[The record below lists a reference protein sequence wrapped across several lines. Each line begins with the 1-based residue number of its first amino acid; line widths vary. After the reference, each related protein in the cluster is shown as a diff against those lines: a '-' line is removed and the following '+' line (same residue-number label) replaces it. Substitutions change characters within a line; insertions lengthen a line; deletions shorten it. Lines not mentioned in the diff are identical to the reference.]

1 MDNIEELER
10 QINEEI
16 INEIIPKGYTSYRD
30 RDITPEDILRVC
42 EMISENK
49 EPKIEVFIGNY
60 AVCNKLNCVDKT
72 LYANGMYIEYS
83 DKKDMKDYI
92 EIYKNGKFLG
102 RRKIIYEQ

>member
-1 MDNIEELER
+1 MDNIEELKR

-16 INEIIPKGYTSYRD
+16 INEFIPKGYTSY

-49 EPKIEVFIGNY
+49 QPKIEVFIGNY
-60 AVCNKLNCVDKT
+60 AVCNKLNCIDKT

-92 EIYKNGKFLG
+92 EIYKDGKFLG
-102 RRKIIYEQ
+102 KWKINYE